1 MHRYVTYATL
11 YCTIIALFMAPIL
24 KEFSDALT
32 SLSIYG
38 LAMYWVLLTIIS
50 IILSLYILS
59 KELRVMRK

>member
-1 MHRYVTYATL
+1 VHRYAVYAAL

-24 KEFSDALT
+24 KEFSDVLT

-38 LAMYWVLLTIIS
+38 LAIYWVLLTIIS

-59 KELRVMRK
+59 KELGVMRK